1 MTRRLQKSRMTAY
14 ATVMEGG
21 VSKILVCDDTPDI
34 LEMVQLILETEG
46 FEVKT
51 AAAGREVLTALAQ
64 EIPDLVLL
72 DLRMPGLD
80 GFGVLRELRLRSGPA
95 PPVIILSAK
104 SMEEDRQA
112 ALAAGAKGYLMK
124 PFTVAQL
131 VDAVRQQIGAAG

>member
-1 MTRRLQKSRMTAY
+1 
-14 ATVMEGG
+14 VN
-21 VSKILVCDDTPDI
+21 KILVCDDTPDI
-34 LEMVQLILETEG
+34 LEMVKLILEAEG

-51 AAAGREVLTALAQ
+51 AAAGREALMALAQ

-80 GFGVLRELRLRSGPA
+80 GFGVLRELRLRPESS

-104 SMEEDRQA
+104 CMEEDRQA
-112 ALAAGAKGYLMK
+112 ALAAGAKGYLVK

-131 VDAVRQQIGAAG
+131 VHTVRRQFGTAG

>member
-1 MTRRLQKSRMTAY
+1 MAY
-14 ATVMEGG
+14 RTFVGDGG

-51 AAAGREVLTALAQ
+51 AAAGREVLIALAK

-112 ALAAGAKGYLMK
+112 ALAAGAKGYLVK

>member
-1 MTRRLQKSRMTAY
+1 
-14 ATVMEGG
+14 MEGG
-21 VSKILVCDDTPDI
+21 LSKILVCDDTPDI

-51 AAAGREVLTALAQ
+51 AATGREVLTALAR

-80 GFGVLRELRLRSGPA
+80 GFGVLRELRLRPSPTT
-95 PPVIILSAK
+95 PVIILSAK

-112 ALAAGAKGYLMK
+112 ALAAGAKGYLVK

-131 VDAVRQQIGAAG
+131 VDAVRRQVGAAG

>member
-1 MTRRLQKSRMTAY
+1 
-14 ATVMEGG
+14 MEGG
-21 VSKILVCDDTPDI
+21 VSKILVCDDTPDL

-51 AAAGREVLTALAQ
+51 AAAGREVLKALSQ

-80 GFGVLRELRLRSGPA
+80 GFGVLRELRLRSEPS

-131 VDAVRQQIGAAG
+131 VDAVRRQVGAAG

>member
-1 MTRRLQKSRMTAY
+1 M
-14 ATVMEGG
+14 
-21 VSKILVCDDTPDI
+21 SKILVCDDTPDI

-51 AAAGREVLTALAQ
+51 AAAGREVLLELAK
-64 EIPDLVLL
+64 EVPDLVLL

-80 GFGVLRELRLRSGPA
+80 GFGVLRELRLRSEPA

-112 ALAAGAKGYLMK
+112 AMAAGARGYLVK

-131 VDAVRQQIGAAG
+131 LDAVRHQIGAERSKATA